1 MKRDNNLD
9 MFYEGRIFINLTPN
23 KKSVQIEVDKKGCE
37 FLIEEL
43 TDLLNNNKNIVE
55 YDSDTGYNCGI
66 LTKES
71 LGIIINWREK

>member
-1 MKRDNNLD
+1 M
-9 MFYEGRIFINLTPN
+9 TPN

-71 LGIIINWREK
+71 LGVIGVPRAAAVGIFNFLYKTRY